1 MEQLCPLHS
10 EIKMKKGNQP
20 ESSRGGCWQCDPAA
34 GAGAHPAA
42 LEPPPPTLR
51 TPDRG
56 RRAGRLALPG
66 FVSRARLAALWGHRV
81 VVVNSAASGVD
92 FFFFCDRGRW
102 EADYQHPAGSGWKAT
117 DTKVVAGSAPGVEG
131 RSPWTLRKAV
141 CSAGDR
147 SSEPNFFVF
156 NFISCGVSWTAAVA
170 L

>member
-42 LEPPPPTLR
+42 LEPPPPTPR

-92 FFFFCDRGRW
+92 FFFPVTG
-102 EADYQHPAGSGWKAT
+102 ADGKLIINTLQGQAGKPQTLKWWPGALQEWR
-117 DTKVVAGSAPGVEG
+117 AGPPG
-131 RSPWTLRKAV
+131 RSGKLCALCW
-141 CSAGDR
+141 R
-147 SSEPNFFVF
+147 SL
-156 NFISCGVSWTAAVA
+156 I
-170 L
+170 

>member
-20 ESSRGGCWQCDPAA
+20 ESSRGAA
-34 GAGAHPAA
+34 GSVTRQRRRGLTPQPWSP
-42 LEPPPPTLR
+42 LLPPPR

-141 CSAGDR
+141 RSAGDG